1 MNTRK
6 LGPVIVI
13 LLTLVLVPF
22 AQPPDG
28 EVDRFILEI
37 QGLV

>member
-6 LGPVIVI
+6 VGPIGVI

-22 AQPPDG
+22 AQPPDE

-37 QGLV
+37 QGMV